1 MKLKLK
7 INAKSIFRYIYILII
22 IINIGLIIKVYQFT
36 DKYLYST
43 LILDRQ
49 ALLSAINKDSDDINI
64 KKFEDV
70 IGKIEKKT
78 NQSAPLNL
86 SNPFD

>member
-7 INAKSIFRYIYILII
+7 INSKSIFRYIYILII
-22 IINIGLIIKVYQFT
+22 LINIGLIVKVYQFT
-36 DKYLYST
+36 NKYLYNT
-43 LILDRQ
+43 IILDRQ
-49 ALLSAINKDSDDINI
+49 ALLSAMSKDSNDINV

-78 NQSAPLNL
+78 DRLTPLNL